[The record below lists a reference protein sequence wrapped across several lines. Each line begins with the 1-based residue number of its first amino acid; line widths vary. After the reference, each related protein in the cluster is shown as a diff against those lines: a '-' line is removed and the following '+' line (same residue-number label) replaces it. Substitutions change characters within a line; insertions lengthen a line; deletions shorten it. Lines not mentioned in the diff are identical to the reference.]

1 MCFIFSDALDNLFQ
15 RYILLLNFHCSLI
28 GALIIA
34 ITTITSILISS
45 PFSFPSSA
53 FFTYHLLPP
62 KHIISS
68 AGVKTLLLLL

>member
-28 GALIIA
+28 GALI